1 MRQEAATTAEH
12 HQVLFC
18 AGEIRSRAKYVRGA
32 WSRRFWPRRDVND
45 LQLRLRLRLRLRT
58 RLDSTRL
65 ASTRLQTPNCSF
77 SYDSNNFAYFLR
89 LQIVGN
95 MLVNVPLSDCLDRPL
110 SLPPSQSLSLPLCGV
125 QKPGSDSTTT
135 TQNGKTEVKNMTW
148 LFIVEVLQCKKQKQ
162 TELST

>member
-1 MRQEAATTAEH
+1 MFVVPGRGGSGP
-12 HQVLFC
+12 
-18 AGEIRSRAKYVRGA
+18 GEMLMICS
-32 WSRRFWPRRDVND
+32 SDCDFDSE
-45 LQLRLRLRLRLRT
+45 
-58 RLDSTRL
+58 LDSTRL
-65 ASTRLQTPNCSF
+65 ASTRLQTPNCSL

-110 SLPPSQSLSLPLCGV
+110 SLPLSPAPLPVPLCGV

>member
-1 MRQEAATTAEH
+1 MICSSDCDFDSE
-12 HQVLFC
+12 
-18 AGEIRSRAKYVRGA
+18 
-32 WSRRFWPRRDVND
+32 
-45 LQLRLRLRLRLRT
+45 
-58 RLDSTRL
+58 LDSTRL
-65 ASTRLQTPNCSF
+65 ASTRLQTPNCSL

-110 SLPPSQSLSLPLCGV
+110 SLPPSLPLCGV